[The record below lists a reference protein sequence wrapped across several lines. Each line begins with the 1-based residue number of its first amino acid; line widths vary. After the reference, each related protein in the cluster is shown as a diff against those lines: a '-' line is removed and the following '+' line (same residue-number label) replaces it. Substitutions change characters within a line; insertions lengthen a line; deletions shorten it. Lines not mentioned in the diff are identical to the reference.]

1 MRLEMQIPKEF
12 VVKTEVHD
20 YKEKLPAL
28 ISRLKAA
35 GTIVVLRQ
43 GAYAG
48 IVDDRALVSSNIAKM
63 QNIQISKLATKAP
76 LLNEKTSVDEA
87 LKYFYDL
94 DVKALP
100 YAQGKKVS
108 GVVKRETLLAMLLSL
123 HALSSVKANEIMT
136 SPVIGIDSNASVAE
150 AIATMQQKKIGRLL
164 IISNGKPSGIV
175 TNSDIAFALASPA
188 ERLPEMKKEAH
199 ALDDIKID
207 SISQEY
213 LRTLDYNK
221 SVDDAIKQFINNGI
235 SSLGVMRE
243 GKIIGILTAR
253 DILKAAISS
262 INKQMPIYIS
272 GLEAY
277 TKENEDEIRSALEK
291 TADKIDRFAKL
302 DVTAVFVT
310 VKSKKSVYEINAS
323 VKFEKGVELRAE
335 ASGQMLDETVNEL
348 TKKLYSMA
356 RKYKEKLQTKKE
368 GAERQYA

>member
-1 MRLEMQIPKEF
+1 
-12 VVKTEVHD
+12 
-20 YKEKLPAL
+20 
-28 ISRLKAA
+28 
-35 GTIVVLRQ
+35 
-43 GAYAG
+43 
-48 IVDDRALVSSNIAKM
+48 
-63 QNIQISKLATKAP
+63 
-76 LLNEKTSVDEA
+76 
-87 LKYFYDL
+87 
-94 DVKALP
+94 
-100 YAQGKKVS
+100 
-108 GVVKRETLLAMLLSL
+108 
-123 HALSSVKANEIMT
+123 
-136 SPVIGIDSNASVAE
+136 
-150 AIATMQQKKIGRLL
+150 
-164 IISNGKPSGIV
+164 
-175 TNSDIAFALASPA
+175 
-188 ERLPEMKKEAH
+188 MKKEAH

-262 INKQMPIYIS
+262 INKQVPIYIS

-323 VKFEKGVELRAE
+323 VKFEKGIELRAE